1 MLRVSLC
8 TILLATVST
17 SALAA
22 LNLRTER
29 NALCGVELYEER
41 YDGDVCG
48 WVYYEKQ
55 TNACEL
61 DRYEEGADLSCP
73 GSDLGGRKITA
84 ELTKQASGGWS
95 IAWWSLKGG
104 STVQGSEDIQKIL
117 GNTLP
122 DLNPGNDKRE
132 TAFWSCKFS
141 YVNTMGSSW
150 YGGLSCT
157 AKPFAATC
165 AMEKF
170 GKVYKP
176 CRAESHGK
184 ESPKK
189 CRSEE
194 FDAELHNS
202 CSFYK
207 TPEEIDAFIDAT
219 YGSLAINSV
228 SLPSKQADL
237 YGSFRQ
243 EASFIC
249 LIEKYKDLE
258 GYDDVFNDLVVKF
271 KNAFSYDYAESSR
284 TCAESANEAV
294 PPKIT
299 AGDLDCKTYTVQTIK
314 TLTKPESMNPA
325 VFNRFKSTCS
335 VKLAYDFAVSWF
347 DDKLVEINQLLG
359 DVVAK
364 EDAERKQYL
373 DGLKQSVLESKQ

>member
-1 MLRVSLC
+1 MLRVSVC
-8 TILLATVST
+8 TILLATIPT

-29 NALCGVELYEER
+29 NAVCGVELYEER

-61 DRYEEGADLSCP
+61 DHYEKGADLSCP

-84 ELTKQASGGWS
+84 ELNKEASGWS

-117 GNTLP
+117 GNKLP

-165 AMEKF
+165 PMEKF

-189 CRSEE
+189 CRSDK
-194 FDAELHNS
+194 FDAELYSS

-207 TPEEIDAFIDAT
+207 TPEEIDAYVDAT
-219 YGSLAINSV
+219 AQTLVNNAIL
-228 SLPSKQADL
+228 LPAKQSDL
-237 YGSFRQ
+237 YTTFRQ

-249 LIEKYKDLE
+249 LVEKYTAMP
-258 GYDDVFNDLVVKF
+258 GYDDVVADLTKKF
-271 KNAFSYDYAESSR
+271 FETFGYEYNESSLA
-284 TCAESANEAV
+284 CADASTEDRNY
-294 PPKIT
+294 KIT
-299 AGDLDCKTYTVQTIK
+299 AGTLDCKNYDINSIRTV
-314 TLTKPESMNPA
+314 TKPTEMVQA
-325 VFNRFKSTCS
+325 VFTRFKSNCTTK
-335 VKLAYDFAVSWF
+335 VTYDYLVGWF
-347 DDKLVEINQLLG
+347 DDRIGEVNQLIG
-359 DVVAK
+359 DVVARK
-364 EDAERKQYL
+364 DADRRLRLQELR
-373 DGLKQSVLESKQ
+373 QSISESK